1 MTEVPALAHS
11 VTALIEASAE
21 QTFAFLAD
29 PMQVGNWALASMQAQ
44 PADAPGIY
52 RGRSL
57 FDGAQNHFAVTPH
70 PQLLLVEY
78 SVGPRDALTPRIRA
92 QVIRAESVG
101 LRRDE
106 LLPDADGV
114 ATGLDAG
121 GALGPSVRVPQRRD
135 LADQGA
141 SRAKSSGFIAMTNAI
156 IPPITKPMSVP
167 AATPRRSIFCSP
179 LSFHT
184 SKG

>member
-1 MTEVPALAHS
+1 MTEVPALAHC

-29 PMQVGNWALASMQAQ
+29 PMQVGNWALASMQAR

-92 QVIRAESVG
+92 QVVRAESVG
-101 LRRDE
+101 L
-106 LLPDADGV
+106 A
-114 ATGLDAG
+114 
-121 GALGPSVRVPQRRD
+121 
-135 LADQGA
+135 A
-141 SRAKSSGFIAMTNAI
+141 SSCYLTLTAWR
-156 IPPITKPMSVP
+156 P
-167 AATPRRSIFCSP
+167 AWMPAERWGRLCASHNVEIW
-179 LSFHT
+179 LI
-184 SKG
+184 KEQVEAAARL